1 MINGPSRDID
11 EESTDRAGTQ
21 RPSHRRGRCRVLFRH
36 LGIDPETVLARDGI
50 EAQTGQAVINLA
62 AILDA
67 AKASRTSLSG
77 PPSSVWMSRTSRPST
92 RYAAATCPIPT
103 SPFRTSPF
111 RTSQSRPATRS
122 LISIDAMAI
131 KTNA

>member
-11 EESTDRAGTQ
+11 EESTDRAGAQQT
-21 RPSHRRGRCRVLFRH
+21 SHRRGRFRVLFRH
-36 LGIDPETVLARDGI
+36 RGVDPETELVRDGI
-50 EAQTGQAVINLA
+50 EAQTGRAVINPS
-62 AILDA
+62 AILDVTE
-67 AKASRTSLSG
+67 ASMPSPSR

-92 RYAAATCPIPT
+92 RYSAATCPIPT
-103 SPFRTSPF
+103 IPF
-111 RTSQSRPATRS
+111 RTSQRCPPRDL